1 MAAGVV
7 GGVRKSMEHGNQEAT
22 GAVIGGHVPGVSG
35 LFKQTRSI
43 AS

>member
-7 GGVRKSMEHGNQEAT
+7 GGVRKSTEHGNREAA
-22 GAVIGGHVPGVSG
+22 GAISGGHVPGVSG